1 LTSKAPNA
9 IIDKTNYVNIVICV
23 HKVKDVETFTTWRA
37 LLGSVIQDAFERQRI
52 ASELGVNMVTLTR
65 WVHGT
70 STPRAQ
76 HLRRLLSAL
85 PHYRDQLIELISRED
100 ESVLVGAGSAAFE
113 EEDEI
118 PSEFYARVFN
128 AYAMTPRAQRSW
140 SVTNLIL
147 QQALAQLDPHQVG
160 MAITVVQCMSPSMDG
175 KVNSLRERTGYGTS
189 PWSMNLEPYAVFLGA
204 ESLAGYVAS
213 SCYPRVLQNS
223 NEHQGIIPAHWVEW
237 ERSAAVYPIARGG
250 KVAGCL
256 LVSCSEPNY
265 FSATRQK
272 LIEQYANLLVL
283 VFELSE
289 FYELSQINLRVMP
302 NYQRQAQYLSSFRQ
316 RVAECMT
323 IELRKGHPLDLKQA
337 EMLIWQELEQELSH
351 LPLNIVIET
360 GLNGHNG
367 VGNGSMHVNETNG

>member
-1 LTSKAPNA
+1 M
-9 IIDKTNYVNIVICV
+9 
-23 HKVKDVETFTTWRA
+23 
-37 LLGSVIQDAFERQRI
+37 Q
-52 ASELGVNMVTLTR
+52 
-65 WVHGT
+65 GT
-70 STPRAQ
+70 STPRSQ

-85 PHYRDQLIELISRED
+85 PHYRDQLFDLISRED
-100 ESVLVGAGSAAFE
+100 ESALAGAGSAAFE

-128 AYAMTPRAQRSW
+128 AYAMTPQAQRSW

-147 QQALAQLDPHQVG
+147 QQALAQLDPHQTG
-160 MAITVVQCMSPSMDG
+160 MAITVVQCMSPSVDG

-256 LVSCSEPNY
+256 LVSCTEPNY
-265 FSATRQK
+265 FSSTRQK
-272 LIEQYANLLVL
+272 LIQQYADLLVL
-283 VFELSE
+283 VFELPE
-289 FYELSQINLRVMP
+289 FYDLSQINLRVMP
-302 NYQRQAQYLSSFRQ
+302 NYQRQAQYLSNFRQ

-323 IELRKGHPLDLKQA
+323 TELRKGHPLDLKQA
-337 EMLIWQELEQELSH
+337 EILIWQELEQELSH
-351 LPLNIVIET
+351 LPLNIIIEP
-360 GLNGHNG
+360 GRNGHNG
-367 VGNGSMHVNETNG
+367 IENGTMHVDESDM